1 MTAVVDDKQNI
12 KMSTTNYIFRNK
24 VLETITQYDFV
35 ESFEVIPKSRF
46 PKGQQQKIIKTML
59 DNDGIYDNGR
69 YVMFNKES
77 KNYMTHII
85 RPLSKKLT
93 SNYFLYTPCGY
104 TPSKFSSQPTLWKN
118 LQKTKKISGSFS

>member
-59 DNDGIYDNGR
+59 DNDGIYDNCR
-69 YVMFNKES
+69 YLMFTKES
-77 KNYMTHII
+77 KNYMTHFI
-85 RPLSKKLT
+85 RPLSKKIT
-93 SNYFLYTPCGY
+93 PNIFYTRPADMRRLNFPHNQRYGKIY
-104 TPSKFSSQPTLWKN
+104 RK
-118 LQKTKKISGSFS
+118 QKKTR